1 VTFYNTAVPKT
12 LRDPPEGRIRCV
24 YDPAVEL
31 RLSLLGAPAT
41 EVDGEPLAVDT
52 RKAIALLAYLA
63 VEGGGHARDSL
74 ASLLWPD
81 YDGDRARA
89 ALRRTLSTLRAA
101 LGGRWVEAQR
111 DTVSLD
117 PAGVVSDV
125 ADSRR
130 LAEEGCFEA
139 AAALHRGPF
148 LAGFGLRD
156 SPAFDSWQS
165 FTAGTLTRELATM
178 LDRAADERAARG
190 EWAAAIEHARR
201 RLALDPVNEPA
212 HRRLIALYAESG
224 ERNAAVAQYRDCV
237 RTLYRELG
245 VAPIE
250 STTALYRSILEGTPA
265 APAEA
270 PGPPTGHSEHTLV
283 GRDREWHALRE
294 AYAAVGKDGL
304 LVAIEGETGIGKTR
318 LGEELLAWARDAGAV
333 GVSVR
338 CFEPE
343 SGLAFGTAIGLVRAA
358 LEEGSRDRV
367 DPAAAAE
374 ASRIVPELGTPPT
387 PSLDD
392 PGAQARFLDG
402 LARTVLAA
410 TAGERPAVVFVDDLH
425 WADSASLEALAYL
438 ARRLR
443 GSPLLLAVTW
453 RPEETP
459 AGHPA
464 RALLADAARAG
475 LGRSIAPSRLGS
487 DEVAELA
494 AAAGAPD
501 ELAGRLFQETQGIPF
516 FVVEYLDALAD
527 EGSDWP
533 VPPAVRDILEARIA
547 TSSELAVQVLAAGAV
562 IGRSFALETAREV
575 SGRGDEEAVEA
586 LDELAARGLLAESDG
601 AYDFRH
607 EQTRRVAYE
616 RTSLG
621 RRRLLHGRAAD
632 ALAGRPDAAAQAGA
646 IAQHLRLAGR
656 TPEAAEW
663 HRVAGER
670 AGDLYANAEALAHFE
685 AALDLGHPEPA
696 GIHERSGDLRTLA
709 GDYGGALASY
719 ESAAALGAPERLGAL
734 EHRIGLVHH
743 RRGDW
748 TLADSSFESALA
760 ALPDGEDGERA
771 RILADRSLN
780 AHRAGRD
787 ADALEL
793 AGDALALADTAGDR
807 RALAQAHN
815 ILGILASGRGD
826 PKEARRQLQRS
837 LELSPPDDPAAR
849 AAALN
854 NLALAYRAEGELD
867 RALELT
873 EEALA
878 LCVKVGDRHREAAL
892 ANNAADLLH
901 AAGRRDESIERLRQA
916 VAIFAEIGAQDG
928 MEPEIW
934 KLVEW

>member
-1 VTFYNTAVPKT
+1 M
-12 LRDPPEGRIRCV
+12 
-24 YDPAVEL
+24 PAVL
-31 RLSLLGAPAT
+31 QLSLLGAPAA

-63 VEGGGHARDSL
+63 VEGGGHTRDSL
-74 ASLLWPD
+74 ATMLWPD

-111 DTVSLD
+111 DTVWLD
-117 PAGVVSDV
+117 REGVQSDV
-125 ADSRR
+125 DEARR
-130 LAEEGCFEA
+130 LTEEGRFEQ

-156 SPAFDSWQS
+156 STTFDSWQT
-165 FTAGTLTRELATM
+165 FTAGTFTRELATV
-178 LDRAADERAARG
+178 LDRAADERAGRG
-190 EWAAAIEHARR
+190 EWAPAIEHARR

-224 ERNAAVAQYRDCV
+224 ERSAAVSQYRDCV

-250 STTALYRSILEGTPA
+250 STTALYRSILEGSSTE
-265 APAEA
+265 PAEVA
-270 PGPPTGHSEHTLV
+270 GPPSGHPEHSLV
-283 GRDREWHALRE
+283 GREDEWRALRD
-294 AYAAVGKDGL
+294 AYGSVAKDGV

-318 LGEELLAWARDAGAV
+318 LGEELLAWAREAGAV
-333 GVSVR
+333 GISVR

-343 SGLAFGTAIGLVRAA
+343 AGLAFGTAIGLVRAA
-358 LEEGSRDRV
+358 LEEGDRGRV
-367 DPAAAAE
+367 DPATAAE
-374 ASRIVPELGTPPT
+374 AARIVPELGTPPT

-410 TAGERPAVVFVDDLH
+410 TAGEHAPVVFVDDLH
-425 WADSASLEALAYL
+425 WADTASLEALAYL

-459 AGHPA
+459 PGHPA

-475 LGRSIAPSRLGS
+475 LGRTIAPSRLGS

-494 AAAGAPD
+494 AAAGAPA
-501 ELAGRLFQETQGIPF
+501 ELAGRLFEETQGIPF

-527 EGSDWP
+527 ESADWP
-533 VPPAVRDILEARIA
+533 VPPAVRDVLEARIA
-547 TSSELAVQVLAAGAV
+547 TSGELAAQVLAAGAV
-562 IGRSFALETAREV
+562 IGRSFALETARDV
-575 SGRGDEEAVEA
+575 SGRGEEEAVEA
-586 LDELAARGLLAESDG
+586 LDELTARGLLAESDG

-621 RRRLLHGRAAD
+621 RRRLLHGRAGD
-632 ALAGRPDAAAQAGA
+632 ALAARADADTQAGS

-656 TPEAAEW
+656 EPEAAEW

-670 AGDLYANAEALAHFE
+670 ARGLYANAEALAHFG
-685 AALDLGHPEPA
+685 AALDLGHAEPA
-696 GIHERSGDLRTLA
+696 GIHEQAGDLRTLA
-709 GDYGGALASY
+709 GDYAGALASY
-719 ESAAALGAPERLGAL
+719 ESAAALAPPEHLGEL

-748 TLADSSFESALA
+748 ALAESSFERALA
-760 ALPDGEDGERA
+760 AVPGDEHGERA

-780 AHRAGRD
+780 SHRAGRD

-793 AGDALALADTAGDR
+793 AEQALALAADAGDG

-815 ILGILASGRGD
+815 ILGILATGRGD
-826 PKEARRQLQRS
+826 PGEARRQLEKS
-837 LELSPPDDPAAR
+837 LALSPADDPAAR

-867 RALELT
+867 RALTLT
-873 EEALA
+873 EEALL

-928 MEPEIW
+928 MELEIW